1 MALAKTQMAPEGTVV
16 SEISQRNTL
25 CGMLHVESKEPAES
39 RVGYAGTG
47 VGHVPL
53 HCASPDYQ

>member
-1 MALAKTQMAPEGTVV
+1 MAPEGTVV